1 MRLAFLFLLFFSN
14 YLLSA
19 QEIIRYDSVPYMSEV
34 VVSAFGENCTKQKV
48 PAAITVLGN
57 RQFQRYGN
65 VSLVPAFNTAA
76 GVRMEERS
84 PGSYRLSI
92 RGSLLRSP
100 FGVRNVKIY
109 WDDMPLTDAGGN
121 TYLNLIDPN
130 SIGTAEI
137 LKGPA
142 GSVYGAGTGGVVT
155 FRERYRQ
162 IEDKSVGGSLQLQA
176 GSFGMWGASAFLQG
190 SHNNLQWNFLQS
202 HLQADGYRRN
212 STMRRDVTQFNAA
225 WRYNSKATLN
235 ILALYGDLGYR
246 TPGGLTLLQMQ
257 QDPRQSRPATPAL
270 PSAEAQRAGIYNKT
284 LFTGLSHQ
292 WTLSGHLQNTS
303 SVLYS
308 NTYFRNP
315 FITNYE
321 ARVENGVG
329 LRTRFNW
336 DKAWAQQQLGLVF
349 GVEWQQGWS
358 QIDSS
363 GNNAGVPDGNTV
375 RTKVQ
380 SGQYFIFT
388 QVNYRPTKKWL
399 IQAGLSYNHFSY
411 NLQPSTLQLDYNNP
425 WLPRLAVQ
433 FGFARDMNAYASVA
447 KGYSSPTLAE
457 VKPSAGGFDTN
468 LQAEYGWNYEAGI
481 KGNVLHSRIRF
492 DLTLF
497 QFNLKDAIVRRT
509 NAAGAEFFVNAGS
522 TSQNGIE
529 LQAEWFALRPDQH
542 RWIKDLSVWSSI
554 SIYDFTFTDY
564 KSGNNDFSGND
575 LTGVPGQTYLGGIDL
590 GTRPGL
596 YVQGTVNHTSRLP
609 LNDANDQF
617 ADAYTLL
624 QGRIGWK
631 RTRKNTRTIDLFVG
645 IDNVLNQAYSLGNDI
660 NAFGRRYYNPSAT
673 RNYYGG
679 VRFSF

>member
-1 MRLAFLFLLFFSN
+1 MRLAFLLFLCFNQIILH
-14 YLLSA
+14 A
-19 QEIIRYDSVPYMSEV
+19 QDPAQYDSVRYMEEV
-34 VVSAFGENCTKQKV
+34 TVNAFGQTATKQKV
-48 PAAITVLGN
+48 PAALTVLSN

-109 WDDMPLTDAGGN
+109 WADMPLTDAGGN

-155 FRERYRQ
+155 FRERYMLSEGKGIRANVQ
-162 IEDKSVGGSLQLQA
+162 SQA
-176 GSFGMWGASAFLQG
+176 GSYGMWGASAQLGG
-190 SHNNLQWNFLQS
+190 SRQNFQWNFLQS
-202 HLQADGYRRN
+202 HLQADGYRKN
-212 STMRRDVTQFNAA
+212 SNMRRDVTQFNAA
-225 WRYNSKATLN
+225 WKYNHTSVLN
-235 ILALYGDLGYR
+235 IFSLYGDLGYR

-257 QDPRQSRPATPAL
+257 QDPRQARPATPTL
-270 PSAEAQRAGIYNKT
+270 PSAETQRAGIYNKT
-284 LFTGLSHQ
+284 LFAGLSHQ
-292 WTLSGHLQNTS
+292 WKWNSNLQNTT
-303 SVLYS
+303 SVIYT
-308 NTYFRNP
+308 NTYFQNP

-321 ARVENGVG
+321 TRVENGLG

-336 DKAWAQQQLGLVF
+336 DKAWGQQLLGWVF
-349 GVEWQQGWS
+349 GAEWQRGWS

-363 GNNAGVPDGNTV
+363 GNNGGVADGNTV
-375 RTKVQ
+375 RSNLR
-380 SGQYFIFT
+380 SGQYFLFT
-388 QVNYRPTKKWL
+388 QANYRPSNRWL

-411 NLQPSTLQLDYNNP
+411 NLQSSTTNLSYDNP
-425 WLPRLAVQ
+425 WLPRLAAQ
-433 FGFARDMNAYASVA
+433 FNITQELNAYVSVA
-447 KGYSSPTLAE
+447 RGYSSPTLAE

-468 LQAEYGWNYEAGI
+468 LQAEYGWNYEAGL
-481 KGNVLHSRIRF
+481 KGNALHSRIRF

-509 NAAGAEFFVNAGS
+509 NAAGAEFFVNAGG
-522 TSQNGIE
+522 TSQKGVE

-542 RWIKDLSVWSSI
+542 RWIQDLNVWSSF
-554 SIYDFTFTDY
+554 SIYQFTFTDY
-564 KSGNNDFSGND
+564 KSGNNDFSGNA
-575 LTGVPGQTYLGGIDL
+575 LTGVPGQTILGGIDL
-590 GTRPGL
+590 YTRPGL

-609 LNDANDQF
+609 LNDANDQY

-624 QGRIGWK
+624 QGRVGWK
-631 RTRKNTRTIDLFVG
+631 LVGRNSRGVDLFLG
-645 IDNVLNQAYSLGNDI
+645 IDNALNQAYSLGNDI